1 MLCDMLYVKR
11 TENHAFVRRT
21 VFCIFMVY
29 QFLREAVKRIVVLL
43 TRVSLAHAQLTH
55 ALTFF
60 FNKKLFV
67 DTCIRPSFL
76 DSHMVS
82 DVFVLN
88 NNKKTEKKKKRI
100 NWTEARRVV
109 GFAFSPNT
117 SC

>member
-60 FNKKLFV
+60 FFNKKLFV

-88 NNKKTEKKKKRI
+88 NNKKTEKKKEK
-100 NWTEARRVV
+100 N
-109 GFAFSPNT
+109 
-117 SC
+117 

>member
-60 FNKKLFV
+60 FF
-67 DTCIRPSFL
+67 
-76 DSHMVS
+76 
-82 DVFVLN
+82 
-88 NNKKTEKKKKRI
+88 
-100 NWTEARRVV
+100 
-109 GFAFSPNT
+109 
-117 SC
+117 

>member
-60 FNKKLFV
+60 FFNKKLFV

-88 NNKKTEKKKKRI
+88 KKQNWKKKK
-100 NWTEARRVV
+100 N
-109 GFAFSPNT
+109 
-117 SC
+117 

>member
-1 MLCDMLYVKR
+1 
-11 TENHAFVRRT
+11 
-21 VFCIFMVY
+21 
-29 QFLREAVKRIVVLL
+29 
-43 TRVSLAHAQLTH
+43 
-55 ALTFF
+55 
-60 FNKKLFV
+60 
-67 DTCIRPSFL
+67 
-76 DSHMVS
+76 MVS